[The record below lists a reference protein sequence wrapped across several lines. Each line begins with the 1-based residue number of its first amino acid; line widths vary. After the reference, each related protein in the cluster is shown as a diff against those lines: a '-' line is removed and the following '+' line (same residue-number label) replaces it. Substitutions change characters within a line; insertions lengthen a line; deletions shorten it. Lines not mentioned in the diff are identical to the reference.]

1 MSSQLEERFEKFAI
15 AVRDF
20 CLAVKRDII
29 NREYIGQLIRS
40 GGSVGANYIEASESL
55 GKADELMKLKISRR
69 EAKESIHWLRL
80 ILVYDNTKLEHD
92 RNNLIYETEQIK
104 KILSAIIIKL
114 K

>member
-1 MSSQLEERFEKFAI
+1 MEDRFRQFAA

-20 CLAVKRDII
+20 CIVLKWDII
-29 NREYIGQLIRS
+29 NREYIGQVIRAS
-40 GGSVGANYIEASESL
+40 GSVGANYIEASESL

-69 EAKESIHWLRL
+69 EAKESVHWLKLVLTYDKVDLEIECKRL
-80 ILVYDNTKLEHD
+80 IE
-92 RNNLIYETEQIK
+92 EAEQIK